1 MEIFADER
9 RPVFAC
15 IDREDQ
21 VLAYACVDC
30 EDQVLAYACVDCE
43 DQVLTYA
50 FCVMK
55 ETRGEAVMADYFLSL
70 KRGGPFGPAG
80 LQLPWE
86 GTPLFSARLAARPSN
101 RRL

>member
-55 ETRGEAVMADYFLSL
+55 ETRGDAVMVDYFLSL
-70 KRGGPFGPAG
+70 KKRRFLWTSWPAAALGGNSSF
-80 LQLPWE
+80 
-86 GTPLFSARLAARPSN
+86 FSAPGGAPF
-101 RRL
+101 